1 MKKREDLFHLVQA
14 MSKSEKRYFTL
25 DAKKS
30 STKGSKYLALFQE
43 INDMELYD
51 EAKLKKKFGKNLRYD
66 KSYLYEAI
74 MRSMRDYRSANSY
87 AARIK
92 EMILDAQY
100 LYERSLYLQ
109 CAERL
114 EEAKSLAKELDDQ
127 LSLLEVNKAER
138 MLLRQMKGKKYSDL
152 MEKLRKD
159 AKLIIGSIQEESRYL
174 ELLDLL
180 VVEVDNKFSLKKASE
195 IKEFKVRYPEST
207 FHFSSELTSERAKL
221 RAYQSKAHYYQ
232 LLRNPDG
239 LLAQYSKIVDW
250 WDDNLKIKEEEFHK
264 YIIDISNLLYA
275 HYTKEAFHEFPA
287 LLEKLEKEK
296 PRNQHDQ
303 GVVFQKVM
311 TYKLLYYIN
320 TGYTVGIEQVVEDV
334 KKGLDKYQIKDASR
348 NALVFNTSVMLFV
361 LEKFDRSLEWNTMII
376 KGKKYSIRKD
386 IREGVR
392 LMNLIASYD
401 LDQEDTFESTLRG
414 TQRYFQTMKAEG
426 VSYEFGL
433 KIISTLREIFFA
445 PLNEV
450 NNNLK
455 RLKDYLMR
463 IKQDS
468 SLKIPLGMDELLLY
482 WVKGKLEKK
491 SIVQQIKEQN
501 TNKVV

>member
-87 AARIK
+87 AAKIK

-100 LYERSLYLQ
+100 LYERSLYQQ

-114 EEAKSLAKELDDQ
+114 GEAKGLAKELDDQ
-127 LSLLEVNKAER
+127 LSLLEINKSER
-138 MLLRQMKGKKYSDL
+138 MLLRQMKGKKYSDF

-159 AKLIIGSIQEESRYL
+159 AQLIIGSIQEESRYL

-180 VVEVDNKFSLKKASE
+180 VVEVDNKFSLKKDSE
-195 IKEFKVRYPEST
+195 IIEFKARYPEST
-207 FHFSSELTSERAKL
+207 FHFSSALTSERAKL

-232 LLRNPDG
+232 LLGNPDG

-264 YIIDISNLLYA
+264 YVIDISSLLHGY
-275 HYTKEAFHEFPA
+275 YTKESYHEFPA
-287 LLEKLEKEK
+287 LIEKLEKETPK
-296 PRNQHDQ
+296 NHHDQ
-303 GVVFQKVM
+303 GVVFQK
-311 TYKLLYYIN
+311 TTIYKLLFYIN
-320 TGYTVGIEQVVEDV
+320 TGYSHGIDEVVEGV
-334 KKGLDKYQIKDASR
+334 KIGLNKYHIKPASR
-348 NALVFNTSVMLFV
+348 NALIFNTSVMLFM
-361 LEKFDRSLEWNTMII
+361 LERFQQCVSWNTMII
-376 KGKKYSIRKD
+376 KGEKFITRRD
-386 IREGVR
+386 IRNGVMILNLVSIFELDEPDQMETFLR
-392 LMNLIASYD
+392 SIYRYFAKQKLDIKESFELKVLSIFKEINSAPYGEINKIFRRFKYYLIA
-401 LDQEDTFESTLRG
+401 
-414 TQRYFQTMKAEG
+414 
-426 VSYEFGL
+426 
-433 KIISTLREIFFA
+433 
-445 PLNEV
+445 
-450 NNNLK
+450 
-455 RLKDYLMR
+455 LKDNEEQR
-463 IKQDS
+463 
-468 SLKIPLGMDELLLY
+468 IPLGLDELILL
-482 WVKGKLEKK
+482 WINSKTGPK
-491 SIVQQIKEQN
+491 SIIEQIQEKN
-501 TNKVV
+501 PKART